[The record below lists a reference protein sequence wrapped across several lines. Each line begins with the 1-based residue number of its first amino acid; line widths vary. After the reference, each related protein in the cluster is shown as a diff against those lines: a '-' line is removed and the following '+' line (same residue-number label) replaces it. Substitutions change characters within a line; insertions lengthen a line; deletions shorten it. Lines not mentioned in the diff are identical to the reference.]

1 MAMAMA
7 SSASTSDIE
16 IHSHLGSKT
25 FDQNAPKTKI
35 SELSKP
41 STHSISNQ
49 NHNNPLLLTRTQ
61 TETETE
67 TKNKKKK
74 HKKLPFFSP
83 TDVLHTFKN
92 TRSSISPCFYLGLC
106 FLSNTLMAENQ
117 SSGRD
122 PKTAAATT
130 FSQLLFSA
138 DHDEYDE
145 IDVDKHH
152 HVHHQIFEY
161 SVSSSF
167 AIENPPKMLCFGTK
181 QEQEHPQLGL
191 RSAHACSDSVKRKNG
206 SNPETTAIKPAPLSN
221 QKASKKTKP
230 EAPCSAGHAKRKEKL
245 GERITALQQL
255 VSPFGKTDTASVLH
269 EAMGY
274 IKFLH
279 EQIQVLYSPYLDKNQ
294 LGRGN
299 GETEGEMKG
308 RGLCLIPVECSLHLA
323 NCTVAD
329 FWSPAMAMGRKL

>member
-1 MAMAMA
+1 
-7 SSASTSDIE
+7 
-16 IHSHLGSKT
+16 
-25 FDQNAPKTKI
+25 
-35 SELSKP
+35 
-41 STHSISNQ
+41 
-49 NHNNPLLLTRTQ
+49 
-61 TETETE
+61 
-67 TKNKKKK
+67 
-74 HKKLPFFSP
+74 
-83 TDVLHTFKN
+83 
-92 TRSSISPCFYLGLC
+92 
-106 FLSNTLMAENQ
+106 MAENQ

-138 DHDEYDE
+138 NHDEDDD

-294 LGRGN
+294 LVSTLFQKKKQSIFLFFFDFKPFLRFVSLKGGGN
-299 GETEGEMKG
+299 GDTEGELKG